1 MMVALVLIFVGLFIL
16 GAPIAVALGATSL
29 FNTQVFETISLSA
42 FTKVATNGFNSYL
55 LVACPLFTFAGD
67 IMAKGGISRRLINV
81 AKLGFGN
88 ITGGLGIVTIIACM
102 IFAAISGTGSAT
114 VSAIGLI
121 MIPEMVK
128 AHYDRSW

>member
-88 ITGGLGIVTIIACM
+88 ITGGLGHCHHHCLHDLCRH
-102 IFAAISGTGSAT
+102 FRYRLRDGFRHRPDYDSGNGKGT
-114 VSAIGLI
+114 L
-121 MIPEMVK
+121 
-128 AHYDRSW
+128 